1 MNYYRNI
8 NRDLVQFD
16 FLYFMD
22 SGDGYKTYQ
31 EEIETLGGRVFY
43 IPNFKRFISFNR
55 KLGDLLKAH
64 PEYKTVH
71 IHDPFLVRFIYR
83 TLRKNGIN
91 HIIVH
96 SHATKWSDRFLNGIR
111 NRLICVNL
119 QHYIDYP
126 FACSYAA
133 GRFLYGNNTEFTVI
147 NNAIDIE
154 RYRFNSNCRIKIR
167 NEIKLNDKIVFGH
180 VGNFNNQKNHVF
192 LIDVFCDIKRLCPE
206 AVLILIGDG
215 PLREK
220 INEKV
225 ENLGI
230 SDSVF
235 FLGKRTDVERYYSAM
250 DCFILPSLYEGL
262 PMVGVEAQ
270 CNGLPIL
277 LSDTITKEIGLG
289 TFDFMSLKESPEE
302 WAKHAVELVRK
313 AVKDRCSAALVIENN
328 GFSIK
333 NESNKLLKC
342 YLDMNKN

>member
-1 MNYYRNI
+1 M
-8 NRDLVQFD
+8 
-16 FLYFMD
+16 
-22 SGDGYKTYQ
+22 
-31 EEIETLGGRVFY
+31 
-43 IPNFKRFISFNR
+43 
-55 KLGDLLKAH
+55 
-64 PEYKTVH
+64 
-71 IHDPFLVRFIYR
+71 
-83 TLRKNGIN
+83 
-91 HIIVH
+91 
-96 SHATKWSDRFLNGIR
+96 
-111 NRLICVNL
+111 
-119 QHYIDYP
+119 
-126 FACSYAA
+126 
-133 GRFLYGNNTEFTVI
+133 
-147 NNAIDIE
+147 
-154 RYRFNSNCRIKIR
+154 
-167 NEIKLNDKIVFGH
+167 
-180 VGNFNNQKNHVF
+180 
-192 LIDVFCDIKRLCPE
+192 IDVFCDIKRLCPE